1 MHAHYHEGSDLA
13 FVYYL
18 TMPKDGSG
26 QLVLMDPGARSGE
39 AVLVVPRHAL
49 VKIIQPSEGDLIM
62 FPRYLMHYTT
72 PNTDDVTR
80 RVIAGSVK
88 YERPA

>member
-1 MHAHYHEGSDLA
+1 M
-13 FVYYL
+13 
-18 TMPKDGSG
+18 
-26 QLVLMDPGARSGE
+26 
-39 AVLVVPRHAL
+39 VPRHAL